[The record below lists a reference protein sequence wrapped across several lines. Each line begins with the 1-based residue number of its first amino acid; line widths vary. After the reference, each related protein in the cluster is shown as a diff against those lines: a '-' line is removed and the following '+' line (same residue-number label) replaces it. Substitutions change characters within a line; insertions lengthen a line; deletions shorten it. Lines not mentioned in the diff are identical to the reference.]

1 MNWELMM
8 GIKAE
13 ASVLRKGCLATAAAL
28 IVATAG
34 AASAETL
41 EGAVDAAVRTNP
53 EITEVATDRRAVD
66 QEKRQARGLFY
77 PSVDALANWGFQR
90 TKSPSTGGGYAS
102 EWPWLG
108 SLTLTQMLYD
118 GGAARSELERQS
130 ARVDSAAARVL
141 EASEVIGLQAVE
153 AYLDVQRQREL
164 EKLAQGL
171 VTVHERTLRQMEQRA
186 QSGRGRAADV
196 QQAGARLGLAR
207 ATLASTRG
215 ALADAVANYIR
226 VVGDTPDTLDPAPR
240 PDYPMPSNLSQ
251 ALADGVDRN
260 PTLKISAADVQVA
273 EAEHRAA
280 DAPFRPRLDLEL
292 NSTFARDQNGVSG
305 DNNQMSAL
313 LVARWNL
320 YRGGIDQAAKQ
331 EALERVSESRAV
343 MAKNQRRIQEDIR
356 LSWNAVETARAR
368 LAAEREH
375 AERQEQVRD
384 AYQRQFDIAA
394 RTLLDV
400 LDAENELFNA
410 QSNVTT
416 LAYTELFG
424 MYRVL
429 ASMGKLLE
437 TLAVDPPSEAM

>member
-1 MNWELMM
+1 M

-13 ASVLRKGCLATAAAL
+13 ASALRRGCMAAAAAL
-28 IVATAG
+28 LVTAAG
-34 AASAETL
+34 TASAETL
-41 EGAVDAAVRTNP
+41 EGAVDAAVQTNP
-53 EITEVATDRRAVD
+53 EISEVSADRRAVD

-77 PSVDALANWGFQR
+77 PSVDAAASGGFER
-90 TKSPSTGGGYAS
+90 TKSPSTGGWSS
-102 EWPWLG
+102 EWPYLA

-130 ARVDSAAARVL
+130 SRVSSAAARVL
-141 EASEVIGLQAVE
+141 EASEVVGLQAVE

-164 EKLAQGL
+164 EKLAQEL
-171 VTVHERTLRQMEQRA
+171 VTIHERTLRQMEQRA

-215 ALADAVANYIR
+215 SLADATANYIR
-226 VVGDTPDTLDPAPR
+226 VVGDTPDDLEAAPR
-240 PDYPMPSNLSQ
+240 PDYPMPTNISQ

-260 PTLKISAADVQVA
+260 PTLKISAADVEVA
-273 EAEHRAA
+273 EAESRAA
-280 DAPFRPRLDLEL
+280 DAPFRPEVDLQL
-292 NSTFARDQNGVSG
+292 SATKARNQDGIRG
-305 DNNQMSAL
+305 DNDQVSAL
-313 LVARWNL
+313 LVASWNL

-331 EALERVSESRAV
+331 ESLERVSEARAV
-343 MAKNQRRIQEDIR
+343 LAKNQRRVQEDIR
-356 LSWNAVETARAR
+356 LAWNAVDTARAR
-368 LAAEREH
+368 LASERER
-375 AERQEQVRD
+375 AARQLEVRD

-410 QSNVTT
+410 RSNVVT
-416 LAYTELFG
+416 LEFTELFG

-437 TLAVDPPSEAM
+437 TLAVDPPGESM